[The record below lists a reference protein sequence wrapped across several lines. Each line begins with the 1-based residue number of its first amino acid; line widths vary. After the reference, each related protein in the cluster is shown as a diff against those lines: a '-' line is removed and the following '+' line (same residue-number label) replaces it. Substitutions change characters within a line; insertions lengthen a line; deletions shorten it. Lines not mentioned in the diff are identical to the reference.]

1 MQACSCHSF
10 PSLINGKFIRPDVQV
25 KSLGVTLGSSLA
37 EWKFPISDPSA
48 NPVIFS
54 FSILDSDHFLQASLY
69 PGLTHYLLLQIWWS
83 PLNCCLASTLA
94 PQQSICNTSV
104 RVTLFSSAQT
114 HLWILYTNTH
124 DGQQSNTYLAPTS
137 SPASC
142 PSITPI
148 DEFIAVAEAILCFQT
163 DWAHSQPPVVFTL
176 VFSAPRTLDWL
187 PAFSQ
192 ASPAESPYP
201 RGLLWSSVRSSDTST
216 PTPSAPCALFSAFSL
231 ASITI

>member
-10 PSLINGKFIRPDVQV
+10 PSLINGKFILPDVQV

-37 EWKFPISDPSA
+37 EWNFPISDPSA

-54 FSILDSDHFLQASLY
+54 FNILDSDHFLQASLY

-83 PLNCCLASTLA
+83 PLNWCPASTLA
-94 PQQSICNTSV
+94 PQQSVCNTSV
-104 RVTLFSSAQT
+104 RVMLFSSAQT
-114 HLWILYTNTH
+114 HLWILYANTH

-148 DEFIAVAEAILCFQT
+148 DESIAVAEAILCFRT
-163 DWAHSQPPVVFTL
+163 DWAHSQPPCGL
-176 VFSAPRTLDWL
+176 
-187 PAFSQ
+187 
-192 ASPAESPYP
+192 YP
-201 RGLLWSSVRSSDTST
+201 RVLCPQNSGL
-216 PTPSAPCALFSAFSL
+216 APCLQSGLTCRVSL
-231 ASITI
+231 PQGSSLIICA